1 MTIPTVTVNR
11 LTQVEQ
17 ARAAIFQDGAAS
29 SPLVPD
35 WITQSW
41 QRCLSSGMQPHFQVA
56 FDPLTPS
63 HIRRTLDQNHE
74 LVQAAHP
81 ELERLARAI
90 AGTSFF
96 ALITDANGVVIDVG
110 GTIDRHDRRVDAI
123 ARIGVELSEQSV
135 GTTAISA
142 ALSEKKPVWLHRGEH
157 FFKDTSVY
165 SCAGAPLWNGQGE
178 CMGMLDLTGVMSQER
193 PELKHLAAL
202 SSRSISN
209 AFLLRQPH
217 HLLLRMNWPGRL
229 LGDDNDGLLLL
240 NDEGEVLGANMQARD
255 MLNMVSG
262 AHAHANDLFAI
273 PMGLLFDAACDSLP
287 RDVPLWSGL
296 TLQVRSQLQHA
307 CNHLQQPA
315 TTGALQQIQSAMI
328 SKAIS
333 HAKGNVSQA
342 AKALGI
348 SRATLYRKLSR
359 KNSP

>member
-1 MTIPTVTVNR
+1 MTTTTVTVNR
-11 LTQVEQ
+11 LSQLDQ
-17 ARAAIFQDGAAS
+17 ARAAILQEGAQS
-29 SPLVPD
+29 SPLVAD
-35 WITQSW
+35 WISDSW
-41 QRCLSSGMQPHFQVA
+41 LRCLSTGMQPHFQVA
-56 FDPLTPS
+56 FDPLTQS

-81 ELERLARAI
+81 ELERLGRAI

-110 GTIDRHDRRVDAI
+110 GAIDRHDRRVDAI
-123 ARIGVELSEQSV
+123 ARVGVELSEQSV

-142 ALSEKKPVWLHRGEH
+142 ALTEKKPVWLHRGEH

-178 CMGMLDLTGVMSQER
+178 CIGMLDLTGVMSQER

-209 AFLLRQPH
+209 AYLLRQPH

-255 MLNMVSG
+255 MLNIAPGVQ
-262 AHAHANDLFAI
+262 AHANDLFAI
-273 PMGLLFDAACDSLP
+273 PMGLLFDAACDSQP
-287 RDVPLWSGL
+287 MDVPLWSGL
-296 TLQVRSQLQHA
+296 NLQVRSQLQHA
-307 CNHLQQPA
+307 CNNLQQPA

-328 SKAIS
+328 SKAIA

-359 KNSP
+359 KSSQ